1 MKNFFKIREEKHE
14 TNLINKLFSFEGLE
28 DENDII
34 DNYFNLKRNIISL
47 PELSKNNNT
56 INIILSLFLFNANLM
71 INDNNI
77 SKKEQKLELLKK
89 ELFKNIKNH
98 DAFHFFLYNN
108 KIDDKTLMKLIPN
121 LKYEYILKNTNFSK
135 EGDNS
140 SKMYFILKG
149 KVSFRKKINSLKS
162 PKITDIEKYSLEDYQ
177 NFGQWDIIYERK
189 RKLSFY
195 SLENCHLIS
204 IEKEYF
210 KKYLEEKI
218 VKGDSEKKSFITK
231 FLRSYMTLSAY
242 KIEGIIQN
250 IKTLYFR
257 KGEIIYKE
265 GDINRSLFLI
275 YKGEAKLIKKIKN
288 GEFHFIGKLNDN
300 INNLQKKARKI
311 NYNELIKSDTNE
323 DENKNLNDPNY
334 IYNMKY
340 LKPKNKT
347 KEKTFPLTLDLLLDK
362 QTYQD
367 ISILGKGCIGGLEI
381 TTGILKNKYTMVSN
395 NDYTTIF
402 QLELKMVDDH
412 LKEFMIN
419 LLPKFF
425 QDEREIHSRIKQIK
439 YIDNNIIPLNCKKYK
454 INDNANNYLSLE
466 NNGNV
471 IKKIRKI
478 NDKFDTNEGGFIIMN
493 NFNMDL
499 NNQKNLLK
507 DKLKENRIN
516 DNKIDNLLREYDEKE
531 KSKLKFT
538 EVKMH
543 KKPKIIKIN
552 ENSSK
557 YQINNSKNNNGN
569 FYNLNNNGFFSERNK
584 YTSIENSKFNQ
595 SKKYFINSNKEK
607 DSKNKKLLK
616 NMSERDFTKKTLEIF
631 DKIIE
636 IYRKRKEFSKLDIFS
651 PIILKTDS
659 SERSKRKKTLGYEIE
674 KENML
679 LKEVIVLNNNG
690 IDSYSANK
698 FINKYND
705 KIYTSNKKRYLS
717 GRNNINKKL
726 NKKKLK
732 ELNIYNY
739 DSDEKKD
746 EDIFIINKNFLKKII
761 LKNMISKRNQKT
773 FYTNNFNKDFIKKRM
788 IYYNT
793 GKYDMPFVSQ
803 LTLKK

>member
-1 MKNFFKIREEKHE
+1 M
-14 TNLINKLFSFEGLE
+14 
-28 DENDII
+28 
-34 DNYFNLKRNIISL
+34 
-47 PELSKNNNT
+47 
-56 INIILSLFLFNANLM
+56 
-71 INDNNI
+71 
-77 SKKEQKLELLKK
+77 
-89 ELFKNIKNH
+89 
-98 DAFHFFLYNN
+98 
-108 KIDDKTLMKLIPN
+108 
-121 LKYEYILKNTNFSK
+121 
-135 EGDNS
+135 
-140 SKMYFILKG
+140 
-149 KVSFRKKINSLKS
+149 
-162 PKITDIEKYSLEDYQ
+162 
-177 NFGQWDIIYERK
+177 
-189 RKLSFY
+189 
-195 SLENCHLIS
+195 
-204 IEKEYF
+204 
-210 KKYLEEKI
+210 
-218 VKGDSEKKSFITK
+218 
-231 FLRSYMTLSAY
+231 
-242 KIEGIIQN
+242 
-250 IKTLYFR
+250 
-257 KGEIIYKE
+257 
-265 GDINRSLFLI
+265 
-275 YKGEAKLIKKIKN
+275 
-288 GEFHFIGKLNDN
+288 
-300 INNLQKKARKI
+300 
-311 NYNELIKSDTNE
+311 
-323 DENKNLNDPNY
+323 
-334 IYNMKY
+334 
-340 LKPKNKT
+340 
-347 KEKTFPLTLDLLLDK
+347 
-362 QTYQD
+362 
-367 ISILGKGCIGGLEI
+367 
-381 TTGILKNKYTMVSN
+381 
-395 NDYTTIF
+395 
-402 QLELKMVDDH
+402 
-412 LKEFMIN
+412 
-419 LLPKFF
+419 
-425 QDEREIHSRIKQIK
+425 
-439 YIDNNIIPLNCKKYK
+439 
-454 INDNANNYLSLE
+454 SLE

-557 YQINNSKNNNGN
+557 YQINNSKNNNAN
-569 FYNLNNNGFFSERNK
+569 LYNLNNNGFFTERNK

-659 SERSKRKKTLGYEIE
+659 SERSKRKKTLGYEVE

-705 KIYTSNKKRYLS
+705 KIYRSNKKRYLS

>member
-1 MKNFFKIREEKHE
+1 MKNFFKIREEKNE

-231 FLRSYMTLSAY
+231 FLRSHTTLSAY

-257 KGEIIYKE
+257 NGEIIYKE

-381 TTGILKNKYTMVSN
+381 TTGILKNKYTLVSN

-412 LKEFMIN
+412 LKELMIN

-425 QDEREIHSRIKQIK
+425 QDEKEIHSRIKQIK

-569 FYNLNNNGFFSERNK
+569 FYNLNNNGFLSERNK

-659 SERSKRKKTLGYEIE
+659 SERSKRKKTLGDEME

-679 LKEVIVLNNNG
+679 LKEVIVLKNSG

-698 FINKYND
+698 FINEYND

-739 DSDEKKD
+739 DSDEKKN
-746 EDIFIINKNFLKKII
+746 EDIFIINKNFLKRII

-773 FYTNNFNKDFIKKRM
+773 FYTSNFNKDFIKKRM

>member
-367 ISILGKGCIGGLEI
+367 IFILGKGCIGGLEI

-425 QDEREIHSRIKQIK
+425 QDEKEIHSRIKQIK

-478 NDKFDTNEGGFIIMN
+478 NDKFDTKEGGFIIMN

-557 YQINNSKNNNGN
+557 YQIINSKNNNGN
-569 FYNLNNNGFFSERNK
+569 FYNLNNNGFFTERNK

-659 SERSKRKKTLGYEIE
+659 SERSKRKKTLGYEVE

-705 KIYTSNKKRYLS
+705 KIYRSNKKRYLS